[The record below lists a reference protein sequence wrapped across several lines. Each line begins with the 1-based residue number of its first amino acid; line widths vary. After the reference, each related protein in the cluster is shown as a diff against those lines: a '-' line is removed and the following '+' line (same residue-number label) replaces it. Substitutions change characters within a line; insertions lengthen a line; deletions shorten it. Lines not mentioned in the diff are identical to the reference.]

1 MLLLNFVLALC
12 IFTGDLS
19 LMPFTK
25 IKNHFMKN
33 ILFSIV
39 IIILIFGQGCK
50 PSNNRNI
57 NPKTLSD
64 ISLAK
69 APNSTISDSTSRK
82 LTKEA
87 TISFETKDF
96 KSACTEIRNL
106 ISKHQGLINKES
118 NYVQENKDLA
128 ASFDARI
135 PAKSFNLF
143 LQEMESVNGKIVDK
157 QITIDDITA
166 DYLDVEAR
174 LKSKKELEARYI
186 QILAKATKVTEML
199 EIEKQL
205 NDQRTEIESIEG
217 RFKFMQH
224 EVANNLVH
232 ITITEPKIATSGFFG
247 KMLKALSTGWTILLD
262 FLIAVLSLWPF
273 IVLGTGVWFF
283 LRRYRIKQ
291 KEKMKIL
298 MGQ

>member
-1 MLLLNFVLALC
+1 
-12 IFTGDLS
+12 
-19 LMPFTK
+19 
-25 IKNHFMKN
+25 MKN
-33 ILFSIV
+33 SLFSIA
-39 IIILIFGQGCK
+39 IILLIFGQSCK
-50 PSNNRNI
+50 PSDNRNI

-69 APNSTISDSTSRK
+69 APTSTISDSTSRK

-96 KSACTEIRNL
+96 KSACAEIRNL
-106 ISKHQGLINKES
+106 ITKHQGLINKES
-118 NYVQENKDLA
+118 NYVQENKDLV

-157 QITIDDITA
+157 QVNIEDITA

-247 KMLKALSTGWTILLD
+247 KVFKALSTGWTILLD
-262 FLIAVLSLWPF
+262 FLIAVLALWPF
-273 IVLGTGVWFF
+273 IILGAGVWFF
-283 LRRYRIKQ
+283 IRRYRNKQ
-291 KEKMKIL
+291 KEKIKIL

>member
-1 MLLLNFVLALC
+1 
-12 IFTGDLS
+12 
-19 LMPFTK
+19 
-25 IKNHFMKN
+25 MKN
-33 ILFSIV
+33 LFLCFISIL
-39 IIILIFGQGCK
+39 LIFGQACK
-50 PSNNRNI
+50 PSDTRNI

-69 APNSTISDSTSRK
+69 APNTAQPDSTSRK

-96 KSACTEIRNL
+96 KNACAEIRNL
-106 ISKHQGLINKES
+106 ITKHQGLINKES
-118 NYVQENKDLA
+118 NYVQENNDLVA
-128 ASFDARI
+128 RFDARI

-157 QITIDDITA
+157 QVEIEDITA

-247 KMLKALSTGWTILLD
+247 KVLKALSYGWSFCIG
-262 FLIAVLSLWPF
+262 FLIVLLTLWPF
-273 IVLGTGVWFF
+273 ILVGCTIWFF

-291 KEKMKIL
+291 KEKKKIL
-298 MGQ
+298 MGL

>member
-1 MLLLNFVLALC
+1 
-12 IFTGDLS
+12 
-19 LMPFTK
+19 
-25 IKNHFMKN
+25 MKN
-33 ILFSIV
+33 ILFSIA
-39 IIILIFGQGCK
+39 IIILILGQACSK
-50 PSNNRNI
+50 PKSKNLEVNVLSNI
-57 NPKTLSD
+57 NLEKS
-64 ISLAK
+64 
-69 APNSTISDSTSRK
+69 PNRK

-87 TISFETKDF
+87 NISFETSDYK
-96 KSACTEIRNL
+96 KACNTIRNL
-106 ISKHQGLINKES
+106 FIKYDGQINTETTNIK
-118 NYVQENKDLA
+118 ENKDLEA
-128 ASFDARI
+128 NFEARI
-135 PAKSFNLF
+135 PAKSFEQF
-143 LQEMESVNGKIVDK
+143 LKELESVDGKIVNK
-157 QITIDDITA
+157 EIKIEDITA

-247 KMLKALSTGWTILLD
+247 KVFKALSTGWTFLLD
-262 FLIAVLSLWPF
+262 FLIAVLALWPF
-273 IVLGTGVWFF
+273 IILGAGVWFF
-283 LRRYRIKQ
+283 LRRYRNKQ

>member
-1 MLLLNFVLALC
+1 
-12 IFTGDLS
+12 
-19 LMPFTK
+19 
-25 IKNHFMKN
+25 MKN
-33 ILFSIV
+33 LFLCFISIL
-39 IIILIFGQGCK
+39 LIFGQACK
-50 PSNNRNI
+50 PSSTYNKD
-57 NPKTLSD
+57 PKTLSD

-69 APNSTISDSTSRK
+69 SPNAAQPDSTGRK

-96 KSACTEIRNL
+96 KSACAEIRNL
-106 ISKHQGLINKES
+106 ITKHQGLINKES

-128 ASFDARI
+128 ANFDARI

-157 QITIDDITA
+157 QINIEDITA
-166 DYLDVEAR
+166 NYLDVEAR

-205 NDQRTEIESIEG
+205 NDQREEIESVEG

-247 KMLKALSTGWTILLD
+247 KAFKALSTGWSILLD

-273 IVLGTGVWFF
+273 IVLGTVVWFF